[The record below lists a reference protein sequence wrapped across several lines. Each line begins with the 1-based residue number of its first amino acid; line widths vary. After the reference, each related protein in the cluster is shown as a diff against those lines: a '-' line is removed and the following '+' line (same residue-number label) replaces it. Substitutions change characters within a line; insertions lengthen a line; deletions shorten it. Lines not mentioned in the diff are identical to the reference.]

1 MGLELFAVLV
11 AGFAV
16 ALAVYFL
23 QGAVLARVPRID
35 GDAVSRLGVALSA
48 LMFAL
53 SGPVIVLRAVAR
65 TMSAFPGRGFSMVYV
80 FAIGLVL
87 VWAWAVGVVALGA
100 GRAVAVG

>member
-1 MGLELFAVLV
+1 MDLELFAVLV

-23 QGAVLARVPRID
+23 QGAVLSRIPQFD
-35 GDAVSRLGVALSA
+35 GDAVGRLGVAVAA

-53 SGPVIVLRAVAR
+53 SGPVIVLRAIAR
-65 TMSAFPGRGFSMVYV
+65 TMAAYPGRRFSAVYLV
-80 FAIGLVL
+80 AIALV
-87 VWAWAVGVVALGA
+87 VAWAWAVGVVALGA